1 MAKIR
6 FFDTSALQHRYV
18 GGTDSKR
25 VRLLTG
31 TAAYQCVIAEATVLE
46 MVSALATRCRGSGH
60 SVAVF
65 DRLEQRFFRDVASG
79 RLIVRPTSHQE
90 VLRARQLVRFA
101 GVVRKRSI
109 SSGDA
114 LIAATCLSFALQ
126 LRSPITFYTSDWYL
140 SSVLGEV
147 DAFTTTLRL
156 IFIGKPK
163 QGIPAVSGCI
173 RFRD

>member
-6 FFDTSALQHRYV
+6 FFDTSALQHRHV

-46 MVSALATRCRGSGH
+46 RVRELATGCGGGGLG
-60 SVAVF
+60 VAVF
-65 DRLEQRFFRDVASG
+65 DRVEQRFFRDVASG

-101 GVVRKRSI
+101 GGGRKRSI
-109 SSGDA
+109 SSGEA
-114 LIAATCLSFALQ
+114 L
-126 LRSPITFYTSDWYL
+126 
-140 SSVLGEV
+140 
-147 DAFTTTLRL
+147 
-156 IFIGKPK
+156 
-163 QGIPAVSGCI
+163 
-173 RFRD
+173 